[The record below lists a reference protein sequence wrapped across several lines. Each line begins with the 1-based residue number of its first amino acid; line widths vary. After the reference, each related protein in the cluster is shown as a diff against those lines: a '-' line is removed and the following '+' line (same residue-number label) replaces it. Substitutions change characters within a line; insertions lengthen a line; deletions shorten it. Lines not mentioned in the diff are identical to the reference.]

1 MFFTVS
7 GYLLILHVIISAV
20 LVTKAV
26 MSNRHPQSTIAWVFA
41 IIGIPFVGAFFSI
54 LGGMRWNRRRVVRE
68 TAEEVFSSYLEPLLS
83 KQRDRIS
90 AEKLRIGSDISK
102 HMTLAT
108 NAANSIVLLRNEVEN
123 HFDGETLFPRLIK
136 DLENAKSF
144 IHMESFIYRTDTT
157 GIRIGEILME
167 KARAGV
173 DVCILIDGIGSF
185 FRVSPFIKRQWQKAG
200 VKVRYFINPMNPFD
214 AIMMNYRNHR
224 KITVIDGVVAYTGG
238 MNLANEYINGSDH
251 FPSWRDTHMRCK
263 GEMVP
268 MLESIFLTDWQNS
281 KGHVENYE
289 KYITI
294 PTNTVDMQ
302 EDLPLQIISS
312 GPDSKWFGNQQ
323 IYASMIANA
332 NSRVILQSPYL
343 IPDEGILE
351 ILQNAALSGVDVQ
364 IMITGQADKN
374 VPFWVAHTYFEPL
387 MQAGVRI
394 FLYQDGF
401 LHAKNLIIDDSLVS
415 VGTCNFDV
423 RSFYLDYEVNVLFYN
438 KPMADVYYE
447 QYLRDRQ
454 LSSEMTI
461 EDYNKIPSWQ
471 KLRNSFLRL
480 FAPLL

>member
-7 GYLLILHVIISAV
+7 GYLLILHIVISVV

-26 MSNRHPQSTIAWVFA
+26 MANRHPQSTIAWVFA
-41 IIGIPFVGAFFSI
+41 IIGIPFIGAFFSI

-68 TAEEVFSSYLEPLLS
+68 TPEEVFSVYLEPLLS
-83 KQRDRIS
+83 KQRERIGR
-90 AEKLRIGSDISK
+90 ERERIGSDIAK

-108 NAANSIVLLRNEVEN
+108 NAANSIILLRNEVEN

-136 DLENAKSF
+136 DLESAQSF
-144 IHMESFIYRTDTT
+144 IHMEYFIYRTDMT
-157 GIRIGEILME
+157 GVRVGEILME
-167 KARAGV
+167 KARSGV
-173 DVCILIDGIGSF
+173 EVLLLIDGVGSF
-185 FRVSPFIKRQWQKAG
+185 FRISPFVKRAWKKAG
-200 VKVRYFINPMNPFD
+200 IKVRYFINPMNPFD

-224 KITVIDGVVAYTGG
+224 KIVVIDGALAYTGG
-238 MNLANEYINGSDH
+238 MNIGSEYINGSDH
-251 FPSWRDTHMRCK
+251 FPRWRDTHMRCK

-281 KGHVENYE
+281 KGTVSNYE

-294 PTNTVDMQ
+294 PTSSVDMQ

-312 GPDSKWFGNQQ
+312 GPDSQWFGNQQ
-323 IYASMIANA
+323 VYANLIANA

-351 ILQNAALSGVDVQ
+351 VLQNVALSGVDVQ

-374 VPFWVAHTYFEPL
+374 IPFWVAHTYFEPL
-387 MQAGVRI
+387 MKAGVRI

-438 KPMADVYYE
+438 QPMAEVYYE
-447 QYLRDRQ
+447 QYLRDRH

-461 EDYNKIPSWQ
+461 DDYNAIPPW
-471 KLRNSFLRL
+471 KKVRNSFLRL
-480 FAPLL
+480 LAPLL